1 MKKPSKD
8 IMNSLSR
15 SVLTLY
21 SYDDNADDTTPVNV
35 LRQSMQLISMFP
47 LLSVYGYQAYRHY
60 HEEGSYEPNYLPEIT
75 MGNSQNE
82 APTPNETTPFETS
95 VSTDPVEEEAF
106 AFLFNEVALI
116 PNAPFDAKKLPA
128 AASTY
133 VVPSC
138 ALEGTDNVYNYEAFE
153 VTAYNE
159 GKGEFI
165 YSIYFIDPNLTT
177 PEGLAIGDDL
187 AKAVSIYGEGY
198 TQTDASVIYTKG
210 HTQLILILQ
219 EGTIVSIEYRMV
231 TE

>member
-1 MKKPSKD
+1 MKK
-8 IMNSLSR
+8 II
-15 SVLTLY
+15 
-21 SYDDNADDTTPVNV
+21 A
-35 LRQSMQLISMFP
+35 LISAA
-47 LLSVYGYQAYRHY
+47 LLVLGLAACN
-60 HEEGSYEPNYLPEIT
+60 ETAGSNDVPQIT

-82 APTPNETTPFETS
+82 ATTPNETAPFETS
-95 VSTDPVEEEAF
+95 VGTQPVEEESF

-116 PNAPFDAKKLPA
+116 PNAPFDAKQLPA

-138 ALEGTDNVYNYEAFE
+138 ALEGTDNVYNYETFE

-198 TQTDASVIYTKG
+198 TQTDASVVYTKG
-210 HTQLILILQ
+210 QTQLILILQ